1 MSKKTDQIKNAVE
14 SSLKGHFTDFGIDE
28 KTGILSKYVRSDRT
42 WRFAGYPHIG
52 DNYADQD
59 VRVVIVGSD
68 LGSDELS
75 NQGPQGTYHRF
86 ESKKERLQQFNN
98 CFAHMA
104 GTYATV
110 IYLLRDK
117 FPDLFSVVYEKDSV
131 ASGINAYWAIKKLH
145 GVSAEGLISSF
156 AMTNLHLFV
165 RVKNSSKSGGSSRI
179 WINMN
184 AEYEFFKDELI
195 ALKPTVVVFQELKS
209 GNNLDREHMEDLK
222 KALGG
227 CAIIRLLHPSTRK
240 KGGYRLDDD
249 IVKKIKSVNLF

>member
-1 MSKKTDQIKNAVE
+1 MSDKTERIKNAVE
-14 SSLKGHFTDFGIDE
+14 SSLKSHFADFGIDE
-28 KTGILSKYVRSDRT
+28 KTGILSKYVKRDKT

-68 LGSDELS
+68 LGSDELADK
-75 NQGPQGTYHRF
+75 GLEGTYHRF

-110 IYLLRDK
+110 IYLLRNK
-117 FPDLFSVVYEKDSV
+117 FPNLFSIVFEKDSV
-131 ASGINAYWAIKKLH
+131 ASGTNAYWAIKKLH
-145 GVSAEGLISSF
+145 GISAEELISSF
-156 AMTNLHLFV
+156 AMTNLHMFV
-165 RVKNSSKSGGSSRI
+165 RVKNSGKSGGSSRI
-179 WINMN
+179 WINMD
-184 AEYEFFKDELI
+184 AEYEFFKDVLI

-209 GNNLDREHMEDLK
+209 GNNLDRNHMEDLK
-222 KALGG
+222 KSLGS
-227 CAIIRLLHPSTRK
+227 CNVIRLLHPSSRK

-249 IVKKIKSVNLF
+249 IIKKIEEASQQ